1 MFFSLA
7 DYQNHSH
14 FASLRAL
21 ISSPEWLEF
30 LKYKQ
35 HNKQTLKLNGYF
47 KSEVTY
53 HNSLGYGH
61 SIVRENV
68 PSWWF
73 PRDTE
78 KQTLLLTKKERRKKT
93 YYMYN
98 VQCKVNK
105 FSFYLTSLV
114 IFSSNRNN
122 FLMTELSC
130 HFLKLLQLFGKL

>member
-1 MFFSLA
+1 M
-7 DYQNHSH
+7 
-14 FASLRAL
+14 
-21 ISSPEWLEF
+21 EF

-61 SIVRENV
+61 SIVQENV

-78 KQTLLLTKKERRKKT
+78 KQTLLFNKKGKKEEEDILH
-93 YYMYN
+93 
-98 VQCKVNK
+98 VQC
-105 FSFYLTSLV
+105 T
-114 IFSSNRNN
+114 
-122 FLMTELSC
+122 M
-130 HFLKLLQLFGKL
+130 